1 MEKNKINEITENP
14 ENEKTYEEHIIK
26 TINKL
31 KENKNIKISGKILHY
46 LETPILYYY
55 CTSISNTNS
64 NPFDIDI
71 EFTFE
76 FIDKE
81 TPYVAILTDF
91 IEPSLRDNRNFFR
104 CLTSDHKYKFNLN
117 NLTQQEKIL
126 ESMINGIENFLT
138 YLNESI
144 AINTFIFFGEYEYE
158 HIYQINDFLQNNNI
172 LNFYRINEIIN
183 NNKNEERYIIITSL
197 YFLIFEPLEE
207 DKALAKLINSIKL
220 KDINLIFDKNEKNN
234 SLILKLSLSK
244 TKKKNNKD
252 IEFLLIDRSRK
263 IENVNENE
271 VNLVEDELIKDNVDK
286 DEKSK
291 YSELM
296 NQWFSYQDKI
306 NFKNYDIVLNKY
318 KILFSDS
325 KGYLKITEKKKNRI
339 EEFNQHI
346 KFNEKMVALYEKLN
360 NKNNDK
366 RMYKLISNII
376 YICSE
381 LVNYADTK
389 DGKENEYLIKIR
401 KYINQYK
408 Y

>member
-1 MEKNKINEITENP
+1 MEKNKINEIIETP
-14 ENEKTYEEHIIK
+14 ENENIYEEHIIK

-31 KENKNIKISGKILHY
+31 KENKDIKITGKILHY
-46 LETPILYYY
+46 LESPILFYY

-81 TPYVAILTDF
+81 TPYVTILTNF
-91 IEPSLRDNRNFFR
+91 IKPSLKDNRNFFR

-117 NLTQQEKIL
+117 NLKLQEKTL

-183 NNKNEERYIIITSL
+183 NKKKERYVIITSL

-207 DKALAKLINSIKL
+207 DKALARLINNIKL
-220 KDINLIFDKNEKNN
+220 KDLNLTFDKNEKND
-234 SLILKLSLSK
+234 SLILKLSLTK
-244 TKKKNNKD
+244 AKKKNNKD
-252 IEFLLIDRSRK
+252 LEFVLIDRRRK
-263 IENVNENE
+263 IENVNENK
-271 VNLVEDELIKDNVDK
+271 VNLVDDELIKENE

-291 YSELM
+291 YSKLM
-296 NQWFSYQDKI
+296 NQWFSYQDKV

-318 KILFSDS
+318 KILFSDN
-325 KGYLKITEKKKNRI
+325 KGYLKITEKKRNKI

-346 KFNEKMVALYEKLN
+346 KFNEEMVALYEKYK

-408 Y
+408 

>member
-220 KDINLIFDKNEKNN
+220 KDLNLTFDKNVNIKIIIIKN
-234 SLILKLSLSK
+234 
-244 TKKKNNKD
+244 KKK
-252 IEFLLIDRSRK
+252 E
-263 IENVNENE
+263 
-271 VNLVEDELIKDNVDK
+271 
-286 DEKSK
+286 
-291 YSELM
+291 
-296 NQWFSYQDKI
+296 
-306 NFKNYDIVLNKY
+306 
-318 KILFSDS
+318 
-325 KGYLKITEKKKNRI
+325 
-339 EEFNQHI
+339 
-346 KFNEKMVALYEKLN
+346 
-360 NKNNDK
+360 
-366 RMYKLISNII
+366 
-376 YICSE
+376 
-381 LVNYADTK
+381 
-389 DGKENEYLIKIR
+389 
-401 KYINQYK
+401 
-408 Y
+408 